1 MRKTSPPLPHWLDQE
16 AQDALQRGVG
26 AQAKACQVTRTL
38 SPPQGGTLRL
48 AAQYGDALVCVRY
61 RRDASGLRRYTTV
74 EFVVEQ
80 VLMAGPRADERLFA
94 VDVQGHERA
103 LKAALRNR
111 GARPFRGTT
120 TWHVRGAVVKKLGL
134 VDRARPVGPTVKQAR
149 QESDGQ
155 R

>member
-1 MRKTSPPLPHWLDQE
+1 MRKTSPLLPHWLDQE
-16 AQDALQRGVG
+16 TQDDLQRRMG
-26 AQAKACQVTRTL
+26 AHAKACQVNRTL

-74 EFVVEQ
+74 ELVVEQ
-80 VLMAGPRADERLFA
+80 VLLAGPRADERLFA
-94 VDVQGHERA
+94 VPVQDHERA
-103 LKAALRNR
+103 LRTALRNR
-111 GARPFRGTT
+111 GAHPFRGTM

-134 VDRARPVGPTVKQAR
+134 VDRARPVGPAVKLIR
-149 QESDGQ
+149 QESNGQ